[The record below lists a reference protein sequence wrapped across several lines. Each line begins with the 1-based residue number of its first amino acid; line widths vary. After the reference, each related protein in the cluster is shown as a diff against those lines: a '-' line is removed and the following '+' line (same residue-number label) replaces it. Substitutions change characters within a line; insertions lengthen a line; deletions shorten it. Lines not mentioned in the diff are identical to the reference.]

1 MKNKAYIEKWLAG
14 TLSESERQ
22 AFEKTSDF
30 KELEKLD
37 RELKHFKAPDYASEG
52 EYIKLQQKLQR
63 ETKVVPLN
71 WLQPFLKVA
80 AALLVFVVGYGL
92 YNAFLK
98 ENIQTEM
105 ASQSEF
111 FLPDSSRVILNAQ
124 SDINYRAYN
133 WQKKRSLQLNGEAFF
148 EVAKG
153 SKFDVKTA
161 LGTVSVLGT
170 KFNVIS
176 RGEYLEV
183 VCYEGK
189 VQIEFGTRTES
200 ITPGVMF
207 RALNGEIM
215 VKDVKL
221 PDEPSWMLNE
231 SSFTGM
237 PFAYVIDELER
248 QYNTVIETKSVDTSL
263 LFTGSFVHD
272 DLELAL
278 KAITGPLNLKYTIG
292 EKEIILTGEN

>member
-37 RELKHFKAPDYASEG
+37 RELKHFKAPDYASEA

-80 AALLVFVVGYGL
+80 AALLVIVVGYGL
-92 YNAFLK
+92 YNAFLT

-133 WQKKRSLQLNGEAFF
+133 WQKNRSLQLNGEAFF

-221 PDEPSWMLNE
+221 PDEPSWMLIE